1 LPFLTFGF
9 FAGVRPEGELQK
21 LKWSDIHLDDRKI
34 VMRPE
39 ITKKNRRRFID
50 IQPNALEWLAEY
62 RNRGGSMEGPVVKLS
77 GSQIQTRRLTLRKS
91 VGVDVWPNS
100 GMRHNFCSCHLAKF
114 KDQNSLCL
122 QSGLTP
128 CINTTTK
135 RSSKRR
141 QIGSGRYIH
150 RSRRNR
156 KLSLSLLPP
165 DNQGGLVH
173 IGLVKMPWCLG

>member
-1 LPFLTFGF
+1 MPFLTFGF

-122 QSGLTP
+122 QSGHDDPDTMYKHYYKA
-128 CINTTTK
+128 IIEK
-135 RSSKRR
+135 EADRFWS
-141 QIGSGRYIH
+141 IY
-150 RSRRNR
+150 
-156 KLSLSLLPP
+156 PP
-165 DNQGGLVH
+165 KQEEQKIVAFLAAS
-173 IGLVKMPWCLG
+173 